1 VNEKKKIC
9 VCENCE
15 FRDVVFSYL
24 DDSSIEELCNN
35 KEEQSFRKGEVINHE
50 GEKISNFKYLKSGL
64 VKLYRRTSTGEEQV
78 ITITRPFEFVSNMS
92 IFSEERY
99 QYSVSALEDSVV
111 CLVRLEF
118 IKELFMKNGGFA
130 MGLLTKIS
138 MINDKIISQTL
149 DIRQKNLIGRVAFV
163 LLYFTNDIYNSRVF
177 DLPVSRKEIADY
189 IGMSTANVI
198 RTMSDF
204 KKEGIIRV
212 FGKTIEIV
220 DLNKLEIISKL
231 SASSSLSNLKLYP
244 ALMIFRLEIQLPLS
258 TMSDISPITALRI
271 QAGTGGRK
279 RGMPITAAIVL
290 TKSL

>member
-1 VNEKKKIC
+1 MTEKRKTCIC
-9 VCENCE
+9 ESCE

-24 DDSSIEELCNN
+24 DEKSIEQLCDN
-35 KEEQSFRKGEVINHE
+35 KEEQAFRKGEIINLE
-50 GEKISNFKYLKSGL
+50 GEKITNFKYLKSGL
-64 VKLYRRTSTGEEQV
+64 VKLYRRTSTGDEQV

-111 CLVRLEF
+111 CTVDLGF
-118 IKELFMKNGGFA
+118 IKNLFLSNGPFA

-138 MINDKIISQTL
+138 NINDKIIRQTL

-163 LLYFTNDIYNSRVF
+163 LLYFTNEIYNSRVF

-198 RTMSDF
+198 RTLSDF
-204 KKEGIIRV
+204 KKEGIIRI

-220 DLNKLEIISKL
+220 DL
-231 SASSSLSNLKLYP
+231 A
-244 ALMIFRLEIQLPLS
+244 RLEV
-258 TMSDISPITALRI
+258 ISR
-271 QAGTGGRK
+271 
-279 RGMPITAAIVL
+279 RG
-290 TKSL
+290 

>member
-1 VNEKKKIC
+1 VNEKKKPC
-9 VCENCE
+9 SCASCD

-24 DDSSIEELCNN
+24 NDTSVEDLCDH
-35 KEEQSFRKGEVINHE
+35 KEEQFFRKGEIINHE
-50 GEKISNFKYLKSGL
+50 GEKITNFKYLKSGL

-99 QYSVSALEDSVV
+99 QYSVSALEDSIV
-111 CLVRLEF
+111 CLVKLDF
-118 IKELFMKNGGFA
+118 IKELFLRNGGFA

-163 LLYFTNDIYNSRVF
+163 LLYFTKEIYNSRVF

-198 RTMSDF
+198 RTLSDF

-220 DLNKLEIISKL
+220 DLNKLEIISK
-231 SASSSLSNLKLYP
+231 
-244 ALMIFRLEIQLPLS
+244 
-258 TMSDISPITALRI
+258 
-271 QAGTGGRK
+271 
-279 RGMPITAAIVL
+279 RG
-290 TKSL
+290 

>member
-1 VNEKKKIC
+1 VNEKKKTC
-9 VCENCE
+9 VCANCD

-24 DDSSIEELCNN
+24 DDPAVEELCNN
-35 KEEQSFRKGEVINHE
+35 KEEQFFRKGEIINHE
-50 GEKISNFKYLKSGL
+50 GEKIINFKYLKSGL

-111 CLVRLEF
+111 CMVKLDF
-118 IKELFMKNGGFA
+118 IKELFLRNGGFA

-149 DIRQKNLIGRVAFV
+149 DIRQKNLVGRVAFV
-163 LLYFTNDIYNSRVF
+163 LLYFTNEIYNSRVF

-198 RTMSDF
+198 RTLSDF
-204 KKEGIIRV
+204 KKEDIIRV
-212 FGKTIEIV
+212 FGKTIEVV
-220 DLNKLEIISKL
+220 DINKLEIISK
-231 SASSSLSNLKLYP
+231 
-244 ALMIFRLEIQLPLS
+244 
-258 TMSDISPITALRI
+258 
-271 QAGTGGRK
+271 
-279 RGMPITAAIVL
+279 RG
-290 TKSL
+290 

>member
-1 VNEKKKIC
+1 MNEKKRPC
-9 VCENCE
+9 QCASCD
-15 FRDVVFSYL
+15 FRDVVFSYF
-24 DDSSIEELCNN
+24 DDPSVDELCIN
-35 KEEQSFRKGEVINHE
+35 KEEQFFRKGEVINHE
-50 GEKISNFKYLKSGL
+50 GEKITNFKYLKSGL

-111 CLVRLEF
+111 CMVKLDF
-118 IKELFMKNGGFA
+118 IKEMFLKNGAFA

-149 DIRQKNLIGRVAFV
+149 DIRQKNLVGRVAYV
-163 LLYFTNDIYNSRVF
+163 LLYFTKEIYNSRVF

-198 RTMSDF
+198 RTLSDF

-212 FGKTIEIV
+212 FGKTIEVV
-220 DLNKLEIISKL
+220 DIEKLEVISK
-231 SASSSLSNLKLYP
+231 
-244 ALMIFRLEIQLPLS
+244 
-258 TMSDISPITALRI
+258 
-271 QAGTGGRK
+271 
-279 RGMPITAAIVL
+279 RG
-290 TKSL
+290 

>member
-1 VNEKKKIC
+1 MPC
-9 VCENCE
+9 SCANCD
-15 FRDVVFSYL
+15 FKDIVFSYL
-24 DDSSIEELCNN
+24 DDLSVEELCEN
-35 KEEQSFRKGEVINHE
+35 KEEQSFRKGEIINHE
-50 GEKISNFKYLKSGL
+50 GEKISTFKYLKSGL

-111 CLVRLEF
+111 CTVKLEF
-118 IKELFMKNGGFA
+118 IKELFLRNGGFA

-138 MINDKIISQTL
+138 RINDKIISQTL

-163 LLYFTNDIYNSRVF
+163 LLYFTKDIYNSRVF

-204 KKEGIIRV
+204 KKEGIIRI
-212 FGKTIEIV
+212 FGKTIEVV
-220 DLNKLEIISKL
+220 DLNKLEIISK
-231 SASSSLSNLKLYP
+231 
-244 ALMIFRLEIQLPLS
+244 
-258 TMSDISPITALRI
+258 
-271 QAGTGGRK
+271 
-279 RGMPITAAIVL
+279 RG
-290 TKSL
+290 

>member
-1 VNEKKKIC
+1 MGEKKKIC
-9 VCENCE
+9 VCESCE

-50 GEKISNFKYLKSGL
+50 GEKIINFKYLKSGL

-92 IFSEERY
+92 IFSEEKY

-111 CLVRLEF
+111 CLVKLEF
-118 IKELFMKNGGFA
+118 IKELFMRNGGFA
-130 MGLLTKIS
+130 MGLLSKIS

-212 FGKTIEIV
+212 FGKTIEVV
-220 DLNKLEIISKL
+220 DLNKLEVISK
-231 SASSSLSNLKLYP
+231 
-244 ALMIFRLEIQLPLS
+244 
-258 TMSDISPITALRI
+258 
-271 QAGTGGRK
+271 
-279 RGMPITAAIVL
+279 RG
-290 TKSL
+290 

>member
-1 VNEKKKIC
+1 MNEKKGMCIC
-9 VCENCE
+9 AKCD
-15 FRDVVFSYL
+15 FKDVVFSYL
-24 DDSSIEELCNN
+24 DDPTVEELCNN
-35 KEEQSFRKGEVINHE
+35 KEEQFFRKGEIINHE
-50 GEKISNFKYLKSGL
+50 GEKITNFKYLKSGL

-111 CLVRLEF
+111 CIVKLEF
-118 IKELFMKNGGFA
+118 IKELFLKNGGFA

-138 MINDKIISQTL
+138 LINDKIISQTL
-149 DIRQKNLIGRVAFV
+149 DIRQKNLIGRVAYV
-163 LLYFTNDIYNSRVF
+163 LLIFTKEIYNSRVF

-198 RTMSDF
+198 RTLSDF

-220 DLNKLEIISKL
+220 DLCKLEVISK
-231 SASSSLSNLKLYP
+231 
-244 ALMIFRLEIQLPLS
+244 
-258 TMSDISPITALRI
+258 
-271 QAGTGGRK
+271 
-279 RGMPITAAIVL
+279 RG
-290 TKSL
+290 

>member
-1 VNEKKKIC
+1 MNEKKKPC
-9 VCENCE
+9 SCASCD
-15 FRDVVFSYL
+15 FREVVFSFL
-24 DDSSIEELCNN
+24 DDTSVEDLCDH
-35 KEEQSFRKGEVINHE
+35 KEEQFFHKGEIINHE

-64 VKLYRRTSTGEEQV
+64 VKLYRRTTSGDEQV

-111 CLVRLEF
+111 CMVKLDF
-118 IKELFMKNGGFA
+118 IKQLFLKNGGFA

-138 MINDKIISQTL
+138 RINDKIISQTL

-163 LLYFTNDIYNSRVF
+163 LLYFTNEIYKSRVF

-198 RTMSDF
+198 RTLSDF

-212 FGKTIEIV
+212 FGKTIEVV
-220 DLNKLEIISKL
+220 DISKLEIISKH
-231 SASSSLSNLKLYP
+231 
-244 ALMIFRLEIQLPLS
+244 
-258 TMSDISPITALRI
+258 
-271 QAGTGGRK
+271 G
-279 RGMPITAAIVL
+279 
-290 TKSL
+290 